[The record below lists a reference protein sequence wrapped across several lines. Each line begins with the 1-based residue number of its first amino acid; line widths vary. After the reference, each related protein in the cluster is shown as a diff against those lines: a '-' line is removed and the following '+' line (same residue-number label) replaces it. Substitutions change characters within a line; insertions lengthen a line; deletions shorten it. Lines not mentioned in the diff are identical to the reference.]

1 MTKAKRKFEPA
12 KSNMMPMID
21 CIFLLLVFFMVATKF
36 KKEEHNLKIS
46 SVGKKVDWEDLKSRS
61 EPIIIEFDEAGNLM
75 LNKGRVSIEELPE
88 ELGKRLE
95 GRKENERTVRID
107 GRRTSYG
114 KVMRVIDICQKE
126 KAKNILFECRMFR

>member
-1 MTKAKRKFEPA
+1 MTKSKRKFEPA

-36 KKEEHNLKIS
+36 KKEENNIKIS
-46 SVGKKVDWEDLKSRS
+46 HVEGRGGGRGLH
-61 EPIIIEFDEAGNLM
+61 EPIVIEFDEAGNLM

-88 ELGKRLE
+88 ELGKRLK
-95 GRKENERTVRID
+95 GRKENDRTVRID

-126 KAKNILFECRMFR
+126 KTTNILFECRNFR